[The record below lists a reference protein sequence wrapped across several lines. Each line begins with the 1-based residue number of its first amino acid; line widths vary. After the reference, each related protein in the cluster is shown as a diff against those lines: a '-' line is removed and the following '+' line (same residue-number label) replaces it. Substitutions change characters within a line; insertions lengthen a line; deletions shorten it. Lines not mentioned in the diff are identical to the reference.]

1 MTIIRGWFAG
11 GQRYPLLVPSRAI
24 ASYPTR
30 TEADVVVARL
40 ASEGIVA
47 HSVTDSAGGVEP
59 QLELIRGV
67 AVLVAEE
74 DLEDAALIL
83 DVDVPAA
90 LPPLTDSQERV
101 VRFLQW
107 SALAVSAFGLATVL
121 WRVLSG

>member
-1 MTIIRGWFAG
+1 M
-11 GQRYPLLVPSRAI
+11 
-24 ASYPTR
+24 
-30 TEADVVVARL
+30 VVARL

-67 AVLVAEE
+67 TVLVAEE
-74 DLEDAALIL
+74 DLEDAAFIL

-90 LPPLTDSQERV
+90 PVPLTETQETII
-101 VRFLQW
+101 RFLQW

-121 WRVLSG
+121 WRALSG